1 MNLTRTAI
9 TRPIFIFML
18 MIGAIIMGGIS
29 YISMKKELNPD
40 VSFGIVTILTTYPG
54 AGPEEI
60 AELVTK
66 PIEEA
71 VSGVNNL
78 ETVTSTSVEG
88 SSIVTVQ
95 VAIGSNVDNTI
106 NDVRSKIDAIVGQLP
121 SDAEKPIITKVD
133 TGSTPI
139 LYMSLTSDKL
149 SSRELRS
156 EIDNKIKER
165 FARIS
170 GVSEVGVQGGDVR
183 EIQVAV
189 KRDQLLRYGIGL
201 TDVQRAVAAAT
212 MNVPSGRIVQ
222 GDSEFSVRV
231 PGEFK
236 SATELENMYISVSDP
251 KNPNPSAPGKLV
263 RLGDIATVSDAIAE
277 RTAYSRLDGSD
288 TIVVVLTKAS
298 DGNTVDVV
306 HAAKSAIK
314 QIENDYKDQ
323 GLKITITQDTSKQ
336 IESSLEDLNI
346 ALFFGI
352 FLVALIVYVFLH
364 NFRGTLIVAIAIP
377 VCLFVTMIGLR
388 LGGFTIN
395 NLSMLALSLAVAVL
409 VDDAIVVLENI
420 FRHLKM
426 GEDPREAALNG
437 RAEIGLAAIAITLAD
452 VVVFLPLAFISGIVG
467 QFFKP
472 LAIGYVI
479 AVLVSLFVSFTIT
492 PMLASRWFRAGEDV
506 EHAKGFFAVW
516 FERMFGA
523 FERAYGRALEW
534 SLNHRWFVFIS
545 GNLALVAVIVALIGG
560 GMPSERGA
568 LELGMRL
575 VMASG
580 VFGVLAVAFSYH
592 TRLGRFKYS
601 LITFVSCYAVA
612 IPIAFLLVNLG
623 RIPPVTS
630 MVGVGSFVIGTVLVG
645 VVGFVQNLLGKPL
658 VKSRLPLYGL
668 LFGLMFPVAAVSGY
682 HLQQWKGE
690 QLFKFSFFP
699 EQDNGRVEVNI
710 ELPPG
715 KSLAETQ
722 KVVEYVEQKIE
733 GIPEIEYALA
743 TVGTQGVSAFQAG
756 SSGANYAQVVVSL
769 YDKEAFM
776 DKIAFWHKV
785 DHTKLRTRDD
795 KAIAAEV
802 LQKVGRFPGA
812 EIKVGTG
819 SAFGGGAPIQVSFA
833 SDDRALLLDTVSK
846 IKRGLQSGAVPGI
859 INPDISSNPGKPEL
873 RAESDR
879 VRLAD
884 AGMSVA
890 DLGTALRVAYTGDTT
905 AKYREG
911 GREFDIRVM
920 LDLEDRNNRDVLANV
935 PVKFRQGEAI
945 YASNVANLVTG
956 SSTDKIERRNR
967 AEEVRVTADILT
979 GFAAGTVQQSLN
991 DWMAKEKLVPEGVVI
1006 KPLGQAESQ
1015 AREGGALMG
1024 AFLLGLIL
1032 VYMVLASLY
1041 DNLLYPFIIQLSQ
1054 PQAIVGALLA
1064 LIITDK
1070 AFSLIGFIGVI
1081 ALVGLVGK
1089 NAILVVDYTN
1099 TLRSRGRN
1107 RHDALVEAGP
1117 TRLRPI
1123 MMTSIALVLGLLPVA
1138 AAIGRGSEFRET
1150 IGITIIGGI
1159 LLSTLLTLFV
1169 IPCSYTI
1176 FDDLSERI
1184 SGLRN
1189 RKARKLATDAGID
1202 MEATEVAPTEPAE
1215 K

>member
-1 MNLTRTAI
+1 VNLTRVAI

-18 MIGAIIMGGIS
+18 MIAAIIMGGLS
-29 YISMKKELNPD
+29 YSSMKKELNPD

-60 AELVTK
+60 AELVSK

-78 ETVTSTSVEG
+78 ESVTSTSVEG
-88 SSIVTVQ
+88 ISTVVVQ
-95 VAIGSNVDNTI
+95 VAIGSNIDATL
-106 NDVRSKIDAIVGQLP
+106 NDVRSKVDAIVGQLP
-121 SDAEKPIITKVD
+121 PDAEKPVITKVD

-139 LYMSLTSDKL
+139 LYMSVTADRLT
-149 SSRELRS
+149 SRELRS
-156 EIDNKIKER
+156 EIDNRIKDR

-183 EIQVAV
+183 EIQVAI
-189 KRDQLLRYGIGL
+189 KRDQLLRYGLGL
-201 TDVQRAVAAAT
+201 TDVQRAVSAAT
-212 MNVPSGRIVQ
+212 LNVPSGRIVQ
-222 GDSEFSVRV
+222 GDSELSVRV
-231 PGEFK
+231 PGEFQ
-236 SATELENMYISVSDP
+236 SAKELENMYISVSDP
-251 KNPNPSAPGKLV
+251 ANPNPNAPGRLV
-263 RLGDIATVSDAIAE
+263 RLGDIATVTDAIAE

-288 TIVVVLTKAS
+288 TIVMVLTKAS

-306 HAAKSAIK
+306 NAAKAAIK
-314 QIENDYKDQ
+314 QIESDYKDQ
-323 GLKITITQDTSKQ
+323 GLKIQITQDTSKQ

-346 ALFFGI
+346 ALYFGI

-377 VCLFVTMIGLR
+377 VCLFVTFIGLQ

-426 GEDPREAALNG
+426 GEDPREAAING
-437 RAEIGLAAIAITLAD
+437 RSEIGLAAIAITLAD

-472 LAIGYVI
+472 LAVGYVI

-506 EHAKGFFAVW
+506 EHAKGPFARG

-523 FERAYGRALEW
+523 FERAYGRGLEW
-534 SLNHRWFVFIS
+534 SLNHRWFVFIA

-560 GMPSERGA
+560 GQPNAAAALRIGFMVGFGLVAIGA
-568 LELGMRL
+568 L
-575 VMASG
+575 
-580 VFGVLAVAFSYH
+580 AF
-592 TRLGRFKYS
+592 
-601 LITFVSCYAVA
+601 
-612 IPIAFLLVNLG
+612 LVNLAQRRFTLRPIWG
-623 RIPPVTS
+623 AA
-630 MVGVGSFVIGTVLVG
+630 
-645 VVGFVQNLLGKPL
+645 
-658 VKSRLPLYGL
+658 
-668 LFGLMFPVAAVSGY
+668 LFGLMFPLVALGGFQ
-682 HLQQWKGE
+682 LQQWKGE
-690 QLFKFSFFP
+690 ALFKFSFFP
-699 EQDNGRVEVNI
+699 DQDNGRVEVNI

-722 KVVEYVEQKIE
+722 QVVEYVEEKIK
-733 GIPEIEYALA
+733 GIPEIEFALA
-743 TVGTQGVSAFQAG
+743 TVGSQGVSQFQAG
-756 SSGANYAQVVVSL
+756 SSGSNYAQVVISL
-769 YDKEAFM
+769 YDKKAIM
-776 DKIAFWHKV
+776 DSIAFWHAK
-785 DHTKLRTRDD
+785 DD
-795 KAIAAEV
+795 KPLRSRSDKAVAADV
-802 LQKVGRFPGA
+802 LQKVGRYPGA

-819 SAFGGGAPIQVSFA
+819 SAFGTGAPIQVSFA
-833 SDDRALLLDTVSK
+833 SDDRQKLLETVSK
-846 IKRGLQSGAVPGI
+846 IKRELQGGAIPGI

-873 RAESDR
+873 RVEPDR
-879 VRLAD
+879 IRLAD

-890 DLGTALRVAYTGDTT
+890 DLGSALRVAYTGDTT
-905 AKYREG
+905 AKYREA
-911 GREFDIRVM
+911 GREYDIRVM
-920 LDLEDRNNRDVLANV
+920 LDLDDRNDRDVLATV
-935 PVKFRQGEAI
+935 PVRFRQGEPI
-945 YASNVANLVTG
+945 YAANVANLVPG

-967 AEEVRVTADILT
+967 SEEVRVTADILP
-979 GFAAGTVQQSLN
+979 GFAAGSVQAQL
-991 DWMAKEKLVPEGVVI
+991 DRFLAQEGRVPEGVSI

-1015 AREGGALMG
+1015 AREGGALLG

-1070 AFSLIGFIGVI
+1070 AFSLIGFIGLI
-1081 ALVGLVGK
+1081 TLVGLVGK
-1089 NAILVVDYTN
+1089 NAILLVDYTN
-1099 TLRSRGRN
+1099 TLRSRGRD

-1138 AAIGRGSEFRET
+1138 LAIGRGSEFRET

-1159 LLSTLLTLFV
+1159 LLSTVLTLFV

-1184 SGLRN
+1184 SGFRN
-1189 RKARKLATDAGID
+1189 RKSRKLVTDAGIELD
-1202 MEATEVAPTEPAE
+1202 EPASPPAE
-1215 K
+1215 TADK